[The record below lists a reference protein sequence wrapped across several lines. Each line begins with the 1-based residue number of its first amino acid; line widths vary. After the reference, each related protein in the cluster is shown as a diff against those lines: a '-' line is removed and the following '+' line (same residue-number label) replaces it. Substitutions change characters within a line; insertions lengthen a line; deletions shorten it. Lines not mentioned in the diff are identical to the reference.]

1 MERGVATMRYC
12 YGNYQYSD
20 EQIEAFLNYKKFKEY
35 SSDDYSEFKS
45 DCVKIFFMALSFLLP
60 MMR

>member
-1 MERGVATMRYC
+1 MRYC

-20 EQIEAFLNYKKFKEY
+20 EQIEALLNYKKFKEY